1 MFKIYTEAST
11 AIVYQFQRKFILKLV
26 LRDADV
32 IGAGP

>member
-1 MFKIYTEAST
+1 MFKIDTETSPAT
-11 AIVYQFQRKFILKLV
+11 IYQFQRKIIQKLI